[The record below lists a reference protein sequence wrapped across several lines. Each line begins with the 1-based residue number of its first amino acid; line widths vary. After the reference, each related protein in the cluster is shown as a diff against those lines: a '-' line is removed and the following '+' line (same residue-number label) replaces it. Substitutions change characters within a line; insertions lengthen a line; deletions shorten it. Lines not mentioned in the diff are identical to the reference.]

1 VHEKHPEVTVLIAG
15 ATPSSSVR
23 ALEGSQVRVS
33 GWLPDIRDAYNES
46 HFFVAPMVSG
56 SGMQNK
62 LLEAMCME
70 LPCVTTVLAATP
82 LGITHGVNCLV
93 GESDQEIADQI
104 VFLLD
109 HPAESERIGT
119 SGRLYAQEQ
128 FDWASTVEVLE
139 TKCFL
144 PAKQ

>member
-1 VHEKHPEVTVLIAG
+1 
-15 ATPSSSVR
+15 
-23 ALEGSQVRVS
+23 
-33 GWLPDIRDAYNES
+33 
-46 HFFVAPMVSG
+46 
-56 SGMQNK
+56 
-62 LLEAMCME
+62 MCME